1 MKQVK
6 HNPALAGPGIM
17 FISAALF
24 GYFGFFT
31 GGLMHTNLLNQFV
44 LFFALLDWTL
54 KGTACGFVLG
64 GLLTLARPVPG
75 NLFYGITGLLS
86 AIFFV
91 LIAVMDIMDKQN
103 AAAATGGFPPG
114 VARPSAS
121 IASTVAGAAASTASV
136 AAGSLRNREVR
147 CDGAELNGRRHQGQG
162 KQTGGPQKDQPLI

>member
-6 HNPALAGPGIM
+6 DNPALAGPGIM

-64 GLLTLARPVPG
+64 GLLTLARPVLG

-103 AAAATGGFPPG
+103 AAAAPPVLLLIFAAWNG
-114 VARPSAS
+114 YGSWFGIRAILDLLRHLPDLPSDP
-121 IASTVAGAAASTASV
+121 
-136 AAGSLRNREVR
+136 GSETRGE
-147 CDGAELNGRRHQGQG
+147 G
-162 KQTGGPQKDQPLI
+162 

>member
-6 HNPALAGPGIM
+6 NNPALAGPGIM

-64 GLLTLARPVPG
+64 GLLTLARPVLG
-75 NLFYGITGLLS
+75 NLIYGITGLLS
-86 AIFFV
+86 AILFV

-103 AAAATGGFPPG
+103 AAAAPPVLLLIFAAWNG
-114 VARPSAS
+114 YGSWFGIRAILDLLRPLPDLPSDP
-121 IASTVAGAAASTASV
+121 
-136 AAGSLRNREVR
+136 GSETRGE
-147 CDGAELNGRRHQGQG
+147 G
-162 KQTGGPQKDQPLI
+162 